1 MRLFISNFKNIF
13 VTFGIFLVFFV
24 CYNIFVSFTNIQ
36 VTTFQNQWQA
46 NMVFA
51 QDYLYATPPP
61 QCLIVGSSL
70 AARLTQKDLASH
82 QIYNLSFGGGS
93 ALTGLNIIKYN
104 TQHTNIVP
112 RVIYIE
118 ENIVLIRD
126 VDYQMLDTLLN
137 PMAYTL
143 RRYIPALRER
153 YQPIN
158 FILSSAK
165 KLFKRDQ
172 SENIEPQRNERVYH
186 MMLEGSEKSYQEELV
201 GYESNLKL
209 LHDLLAYFENLGTQI
224 VFFQMPIDP
233 KLANLK
239 KPTQQ
244 HEILLAN
251 FPQYTFLPAPSHGD
265 YMTNDGVHLRKESAS
280 RFTQEFLSKIGKE

>member
-1 MRLFISNFKNIF
+1 M
-13 VTFGIFLVFFV
+13 
-24 CYNIFVSFTNIQ
+24 
-36 VTTFQNQWQA
+36 
-46 NMVFA
+46 FA

-61 QCLIVGSSL
+61 YLIVGSSL
-70 AARLTQKDLASH
+70 AARLTPKDLASH

-126 VDYQMLDTLLN
+126 VDHQMLDALLN
-137 PMAYTL
+137 PMTYTL

-158 FILSSAK
+158 FVLSSAR

-201 GYESNLKL
+201 AYENNLKL
-209 LHDLLAYFENLGTQI
+209 LRDLLAYFESLGTQI

-244 HEILLAN
+244 REILLAN
-251 FPQYTFLPAPSHGD
+251 FPQYKFLPDPSHSD
-265 YMTNDGVHLRKESAS
+265 YITNDGIHLRKESAS
-280 RFTQEFLSKIGKE
+280 RFTQEFLSKIDKE